1 MGVIT
6 NGGKTKPNMRKRE
19 DAKKSYYIFFTLI
32 ST

>member
-19 DAKKSYYIFFTLI
+19 DAKRVTTYFLPQ
-32 ST
+32 